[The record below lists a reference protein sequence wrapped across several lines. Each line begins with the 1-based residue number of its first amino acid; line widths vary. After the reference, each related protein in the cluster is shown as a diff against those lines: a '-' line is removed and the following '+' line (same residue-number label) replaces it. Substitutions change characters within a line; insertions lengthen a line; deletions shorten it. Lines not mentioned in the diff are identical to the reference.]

1 MQIFLTYLSIDLDT
15 QNNVRKQQAKA
26 NVCVF
31 LIIICM
37 HGMFLLGKRMTRAKK
52 QKRERSR
59 NSETNRSF
67 IRSHMDSNIPPYKCM
82 FLSA

>member
-15 QNNVRKQQAKA
+15 QSDVRKQQAKA

-37 HGMFLLGKRMTRAKK
+37 HGMFLLGKRMTRAYRKGNGHATE
-52 QKRERSR
+52 KR
-59 NSETNRSF
+59 TNF
-67 IRSHMDSNIPPYKCM
+67 IRVQVSIINACS
-82 FLSA
+82 